1 MTMAEE
7 RSSNEP
13 EPIGFW
19 LGWLRVAT
27 IILIVFGLLLVVA
40 HGLALKGFSLLVY
53 SSSGRI
59 SEFGSEA
66 ADYISLAH
74 AVLGAVMVG
83 WGTALLLVLRGP
95 MKRNVRE
102 GALIFAISL
111 TCWFIPDTIFSVA
124 SGFWQNALLNLSF
137 AVLFAIPLT
146 ALLRHE

>member
-124 SGFWQNALLNLSF
+124 SGFWQNALLNLIF

>member
-1 MTMAEE
+1 MSQGAASDSG
-7 RSSNEP
+7 R
-13 EPIGFW
+13 FW
-19 LGWLRVAT
+19 LSWLRVAT
-27 IILIVFGLLLVVA
+27 ILLIAFGLFLVVA
-40 HGLALKGFSLLVY
+40 HGLASQGFSLLVY

-59 SEFGSEA
+59 SEFGDEA

-124 SGFWQNALLNLSF
+124 SGFWQNALLNVSL
-137 AVLFAIPLT
+137 AVLFAIPLA
-146 ALLRHE
+146 ALLRSD